1 MSKVYIKRILCLIL
15 ALVMVLAVAGCGEDK
30 TNPYKDNS
38 SNSSGSSD
46 DSQADGI
53 QYNKPLTTIGP
64 NGKDYADYDPYADA
78 EKYKGTT
85 VKFATWINHQNTE
98 GAKPINDFKEKYG
111 INVELVY
118 CSQNKYVEEL
128 LALISAG
135 NSPDVFVDGAMF
147 PFTLQ
152 VAEDF
157 AVSGVDLNEPIWS
170 RASLNSSTVGN
181 KVYSVNTI
189 NSVWAGTKLCVYN
202 RELMES
208 NGIKTP
214 SEYYEEGNWTWETM
228 KEVMKQV
235 DALGDD
241 YHGGTL
247 DIMDVIGP
255 MGTDLVSY
263 DFKNAKFKSNIT
275 NPDLAKAMNLVLDLS
290 KDNLLTSGSDF
301 ELGRVGII
309 IEDPYA
315 IKRTGYFKSM
325 DGLDLGVTY
334 VPDWDANKKSVFA
347 SNIRGYGIV
356 KGSKNP
362 KAAGMFIRY
371 FLDAANYDLN
381 DTFLSDDLANFF
393 FEMSSKVEETAAEQ
407 PVLFNYTGIAMVSG
421 QSSWTWVQPV
431 YGVDPSQVAAT
442 LAAQQNLVD
451 TAVTKA
457 NELIAKYK

>member
-1 MSKVYIKRILCLIL
+1 MQNLLIKRIFSIAM
-15 ALVMVLAVAGCGEDK
+15 ALVMVLAIAGCGGDQS
-30 TNPYKDNS
+30 NPYKDG
-38 SNSSGSSD
+38 NSSGGNKGGSQSEIKYNVPSS
-46 DSQADGI
+46 
-53 QYNKPLTTIGP
+53 TIGP
-64 NGKDYADYDPYADA
+64 NGKDYKDYDPYADA
-78 EKYKGTT
+78 KKYEGST

-98 GAKPINDFKEKYG
+98 GAKPIKDFAKKYG

-170 RASLNSSTVGN
+170 RASLNSTTVGN

-255 MGTDLVSY
+255 MGCDLVNY
-263 DFKNAKFKSNIT
+263 DYKTGKFTSNIT
-275 NPDLAKAMNLVLDLS
+275 NPELAKAMSLVQDLY
-290 KDNLLTSGSDF
+290 KDNLLTSGGDF
-301 ELGRVGII
+301 ELGRVGIV

-315 IKRTGYFKSM
+315 IKRTGYYKSM

-334 VPDWDANKKSVFA
+334 VPDWDANKKSIFA

-381 DTFLSDDLANFF
+381 DTFISDDAANFF
-393 FEMSSKVEETAAEQ
+393 FEMSAKVEETAEKN
-407 PVLFNYTGIAMVSG
+407 PVLFNYGGIAMVSG
-421 QSSWTWVQPV
+421 QSAWTWVQPV
-431 YGVDPSQVAAT
+431 YAVDPSQVAAT

-451 TAVTKA
+451 NAIIKA
-457 NELIAKYK
+457 NELVAKYK

>member
-1 MSKVYIKRILCLIL
+1 MQNIFIKRVLSIAM
-15 ALVMVLAVAGCGEDK
+15 ALVMVMAIAGCGEEQS
-30 TNPYKDNS
+30 NPYKDKENPNS
-38 SNSSGSSD
+38 GNTGSS
-46 DSQADGI
+46 QTEI
-53 QYNKPLTTIGP
+53 KYNVPLSTIGP

-78 EKYKGTT
+78 KKYEGTT

-135 NSPDVFVDGAMF
+135 NSPDVYVDGGMF

-170 RASLNSSTVGN
+170 RASLNSTTVGN

-189 NSVWAGTKLCVYN
+189 NSVWAGTKICVYN

-214 SEYYEEGNWTWETM
+214 SEYYEDGNWTWETM
-228 KEVMKQV
+228 KKVMMQV

-255 MGTDLVSY
+255 MGCDLVNY
-263 DFKNAKFKSNIT
+263 DYKNAKFTSNIT
-275 NPDLAKAMNLVLDLS
+275 NPELAKAMSLVQDLS
-290 KDNLLTSGSDF
+290 KDNLLTSGADF

-334 VPDWDANKKSVFA
+334 VPDWDANKKSIFA
-347 SNIRGYGIV
+347 SNIRGYGII

-381 DTFLSDDLANFF
+381 DTFISDDAANFF
-393 FEMSSKVEETAAEQ
+393 FEMSSKVEASAAES
-407 PVLFNYTGIAMVSG
+407 PVLFNYGGIAMVSG
-421 QSSWTWVQPV
+421 QSAWTWVQPV

-442 LAAQQNLVD
+442 LASQKNLVD
-451 TAVTKA
+451 NAIAKS